1 MKAPR
6 AATHRPHSGAV
17 AAWLRLARVYQR
29 IERVAMEHLRRW
41 NLSVAQFDI
50 LAHVGAAE
58 GITQRELAAARLT
71 TKGNLS
77 QLLDNMESCGLIRR
91 LREGRVKRVYLTEM
105 GRQLWTEVVPAHE
118 AVIAAQFTALPP
130 AEQRRLLALLRT
142 LDHALARAEEP
153 AVSE

>member
-77 QLLDNMESCGLIRR
+77 QLLDNMERDRLVRR
-91 LREGRVKRVYLTEM
+91 ERQGRAKRIWLTDAGRELAAEI
-105 GRQLWTEVVPAHE
+105 VPAHE
-118 AVIAAQFTALPP
+118 ALIAAQLS
-130 AEQRRLLALLRT
+130 
-142 LDHALARAEEP
+142 ALAPEDQQQLLGL
-153 AVSE
+153 